1 MAPQVSEATGARAV
15 VARVARAADD
25 LLHLH
30 AMVLFSRSRVVGG
43 LLLLAAATSPV
54 ALGHGLLGVAAGG
67 LALRALGLAP
77 RALREGPYGYNAL
90 FVGLFVANTFAP
102 SPASIAL
109 TVGAALVCVALTA
122 ALTSLLAR
130 LAIPVLAVPFV
141 LVSWALLGIG
151 PVAGAPPA
159 THLLPLIEPI
169 APEPLS
175 GVLRGFG
182 ALFFAP
188 EEAAGALVLGAL
200 ILHSRIATTLAT
212 IAVAIGLG
220 LTHALGDF
228 GASMQTPL
236 LLNGALTA
244 IAVGGIWFVP
254 SARSYAL
261 AACGT
266 LVSGALLLGLAGPLD
281 RMGLPVLIL
290 PFSASLAVMLLSS
303 RQRSRD
309 GAPKAVDFEPGS
321 PEENL
326 AYDQSRLA
334 REGALRPDAF
344 RLPFRGTWTCTQG
357 VDGEHTHQGLWR
369 HGFDFEVSG
378 PDGLVYRDDGARL
391 EDHHCFRLPVLAAAD
406 GIVAKVVNDV
416 NDNAVGGLD
425 LARNW
430 GNVVVLYH
438 APGVY
443 SLVAHLAKSSVKVA
457 VGQRVLRGEVLG
469 LCGSSG
475 RSPRP
480 HLHFQL
486 QGTPELGAPT
496 LPCTFT
502 EAVLEGDDAGPEL
515 HRAHVPTVN
524 EQLRNVEADAE
535 RAACFALEPGVVLE
549 VTSGPGAVEHLH
561 SEVDLLGNLVLR
573 SRELGARLYLARSGE
588 VFTSLEV
595 TGDTRSSL
603 HLLRAALARVPFDAD
618 PKLVWFDYLAARWS
632 ARGVLGAIARFAW
645 DFVAPFAPSPGV
657 EMAYRARR
665 EGGSVVVVGA
675 SRATRRG
682 APIVRTRAEL
692 SPADGLLSLEVE
704 TRGRTLTVRRRGL
717 PLAEAP
723 SPKASAPDLVR
734 PLEPV
739 PSRPREVASLAS
751 PPRGAVHALA
761 GARPAL

>member
-1 MAPQVSEATGARAV
+1 MAPQVSEAGGARGLAL
-15 VARVARAADD
+15 AAARAADD
-25 LLHLH
+25 VLHLH
-30 AMVLFSRSRVVGG
+30 AMVLFSRSRLVGA
-43 LLLLAAATSPV
+43 LLLLAAATSPI
-54 ALGHGLLGVAAGG
+54 ALGHGLLAVAAGG
-67 LALRALGLAP
+67 LALRALGLDP
-77 RALREGPYGYNAL
+77 RSLREGPYGYNTL

-102 SPASIAL
+102 GPASIAL

-141 LVSWALLGIG
+141 LVSWALLGLG
-151 PVAGAPPA
+151 PVAGAAPVA
-159 THLLPLIEPI
+159 HLLPLTDPI

-175 GVLRGFG
+175 GVLRGLG

-200 ILHSRIATTLAT
+200 LLHSRIATTLVA

-220 LTHALGDF
+220 LTEALGTF
-228 GASMQTPL
+228 GPSMQTPL
-236 LLNGALTA
+236 VLNGALTA

-261 AACGT
+261 AACAT

-281 RMGLPVLIL
+281 RVGLPVLIL

-309 GAPKAVDFEPGS
+309 GAPKAVDFAPGT

-334 REGALRPDAF
+334 REGALRPDAL

-357 VDGEHTHQGLWR
+357 VDGEHTHQGPWR
-369 HGFDFEVSG
+369 HGFDFEVAG

-406 GIVAKVVNDV
+406 GVVAKVVSDV

-438 APGVY
+438 SPGVY
-443 SLVAHLAKSSVKVA
+443 SLVAHLAKGSAKVA
-457 VGQRVLRGEVLG
+457 VGQHVKRGEVLG

-496 LPCTFT
+496 LPCAFT
-502 EAVLEGDDAGPEL
+502 EAVLEGGDAGLEL
-515 HRAHVPTVN
+515 HRAYVPQVN
-524 EQLRNVEADAE
+524 DQLRNLEADAE
-535 RAACFALEPGVVLE
+535 RAACFALEPGTVLE
-549 VTSGPGAVEHLH
+549 VTTTSGAVEHLH
-561 SEVDLLGNLVLR
+561 SEVDLLGSLVLR

-588 VFTSLEV
+588 SFTALEV

-632 ARGVLGAIARFAW
+632 GRRVLGALARFAW
-645 DFVAPFAPSPGV
+645 DFVAPFAPSPGL

-665 EGGSVVVVGA
+665 EGGSLVVVGA

-692 SPADGLLSLEVE
+692 SPSDGLLSLEVE
-704 TRGRTLTVRRRGL
+704 TRGETLAVRRATGGAAPAQAGAPALAPAPQPPPTRLRDASALTAPPRSTRTL
-717 PLAEAP
+717 
-723 SPKASAPDLVR
+723 
-734 PLEPV
+734 
-739 PSRPREVASLAS
+739 
-751 PPRGAVHALA
+751 HALA
-761 GARPAL
+761 SARPAL